1 MVTMPTARP
10 GRALGVDPG
19 TVRIGLAISD
29 PDRLVATGL
38 SVVPGGENAP
48 ERIAEIARDQQVRVI
63 VVGWP
68 KGLDGQDS
76 PASVAAEALATKL
89 QGLVAP
95 DVAVEL
101 MDERFSSRQA
111 DRGPRD
117 RPRLSAKK
125 QRAKRASGERDM
137 AAAQVILAS
146 WLEKQQSRE
155 GH

>member
-1 MVTMPTARP
+1 MTGVPTTRP
-10 GRALGVDPG
+10 GRVLGVDPG

-29 PDRLVATGL
+29 PDRLVATGH
-38 SVVPGGENAP
+38 SVVPGGDNAP
-48 ERIAEIARDQQVRVI
+48 EQIAEIVRDQQVRVI

-68 KGLDGQDS
+68 RGLDGQDS

-89 QGLVAP
+89 QALVAP

-146 WLEKQQSRE
+146 WLEKQHPRE

>member
-1 MVTMPTARP
+1 MNTPMPRL
-10 GRALGVDPG
+10 GRVLGVDPG

-29 PDRLVATGL
+29 PDRLVATGHA
-38 SVVPGGENAP
+38 VVSGGEDAP
-48 ERIAEIARDQQVRVI
+48 QAIARIAEDQQVRVI

-68 KGLDGQDS
+68 RSLDGQDS
-76 PASVAAEALATKL
+76 PASMAAQALATKL
-89 QGLVAP
+89 KSLVAP
-95 DVAVEL
+95 DVVIEL

-146 WLEKQQSRE
+146 WLEKHHPRE

>member
-1 MVTMPTARP
+1 MVATPAARP
-10 GRALGVDPG
+10 GRVLGVDPG

-29 PDRLVATGL
+29 PDRLVATGHG
-38 SVVPGGENAP
+38 VVPGGDDAHEK
-48 ERIAEIARDQQVRVI
+48 IAAIACDQQVRVI

-68 KGLDGQDS
+68 RGLDGQDS
-76 PASVAAEALATKL
+76 PASLAAEALATKL
-89 QGLVAP
+89 QAIVEP

-146 WLEKQQSRE
+146 WLEKQQPGE
-155 GH
+155 GY